1 MHFLEEKFKEIKKFE
16 TLDKINTFLV
26 PTENLVEIVSFLKK
40 EKGFDVLMDLCGV
53 DYLGEKE
60 RFEVVYLFFSTK
72 TLDRVRLKVK
82 TNEKVPS
89 IVSIYK
95 GADWFERETFDMY
108 GVIFEGHPNLRRI
121 LTGDYFKG
129 HPLRKDYP
137 AGKRWKVSSEDVY
150 KPEIKPEEKEVLEEV
165 LINIGPS
172 HPSTHGT
179 FRLITKLDGEK
190 ITWMDAEIGYLHR
203 CFEKM
208 SETHIYQQVIPY
220 TDRLNYCSSFLNNVG
235 YCKAVEEMLGIEIPD
250 RAKIIRVILGELS
263 RIMDHMVCLAANI
276 VDIGALT
283 NYWYLF
289 QPREEIYG
297 LLEACCGARLTVSYC
312 RIGGLSKDVP
322 ENFKERVENIIKMT
336 YPLLDDVDKLVSK
349 NPIFLKRT
357 IDVGVISKEDALE
370 YGWTGPC
377 LRASGVPYDV
387 RKAYPYYFYDEFEW
401 DIPIGTKGDTYDRYQ
416 VRMEEMRQSLKI
428 VKQALKKLEPG
439 PVMVDDPRIALPPKS
454 EVYNTMEGL
463 IYNFEKVMFGLKVPK
478 GEYYGFTE
486 GANGEVGYYIVS
498 DGSTKPYR
506 VRVRPPCFAIYQ
518 AFPKMMVGSLIADAV
533 AVLGS
538 LNIIAG
544 ELDR

>member
-1 MHFLEEKFKEIKKFE
+1 MEEVK
-16 TLDKINTFLV
+16 TLDKIKTFKVKKDKLL
-26 PTENLVEIVSFLKK
+26 EEIKSLK
-40 EKGFDVLMDLCGV
+40 EKGFDFLMDLCGV
-53 DYLGEKE
+53 DFPQDEE
-60 RFEVVYLFFSTK
+60 RFEVIYLLFSTK
-72 TLDRVRLKVK
+72 DFERIRLKVRTK
-82 TNEKVPS
+82 DKIPS
-89 IVSIYK
+89 IVSIFE
-95 GADWFERETFDMY
+95 GADWFEREVYDMF
-108 GVIFEGHPNLRRI
+108 GVFFEGHPDLRRI

-137 AGKRWKVSSEDVY
+137 AGKRWACTEDTVY
-150 KPEIKPEEKEVLEEV
+150 KPQIKEEYSDLEEM

-179 FRLITKLDGEK
+179 FRLLTKLDGEK
-190 ITWMDAEIGYLHR
+190 IKWMDAEIGYLHR

-208 SETHIYQQVIPY
+208 SETHTFSQVIPY

-235 YCKAVEEMLGIEIPD
+235 YCKAVEEMLRIDIPE
-250 RAKIIRVILGELS
+250 RAKLIRVILGELS

-297 LLEACCGARLTVSYC
+297 VLEACCGARLTVSYC

-322 ENFKERVENIIKMT
+322 ENFKEMVEYVLKMT
-336 YPLLDDVDKLVSK
+336 SPLLNDVDKLVSK

-357 IDVGVISKEDALE
+357 VDVGKISKEDAIA

-377 LRASGVPYDV
+377 LRATGVPYDV
-387 RKAYPYYFYDEFEW
+387 RKAYPYYFYDEFLW
-401 DIPIGTKGDTYDRYQ
+401 DIPVGTNGDTYDRYQ

-428 VKQALKKLEPG
+428 VEQALKRLKPG
-439 PVMVDDPRIALPPKS
+439 PVIVDDPRIVLPPKS

-463 IYNFEKVMFGLKVPK
+463 IYNFEKVMFGLKVPE

-486 GANGEVGYYIVS
+486 GANGELGYYIVS

-518 AFPKMMVGSLIADAV
+518 AFPKMMVGQMVADAV

-538 LNIIAG
+538 LNVIAG

>member
-1 MHFLEEKFKEIKKFE
+1 MEIFSKFEEKYK
-16 TLDKINTFLV
+16 KINTIDKIPTFLIPKEEIFEV
-26 PTENLVEIVSFLKK
+26 SKELKEN
-40 EKGFDVLMDLCGV
+40 GFDLLMDLCGV
-53 DYLGEKE
+53 DFPEEEE
-60 RFEVVYLFFSTK
+60 RFEIVYLFFSTK
-72 TLDRVRLKVK
+72 NLKRIRIKTKTKDKVK
-82 TNEKVPS
+82 S
-89 IVSIYK
+89 IVPLYK
-95 GADWFERETFDMY
+95 GANWFEREVYDMF
-108 GVIFEGHPNLRRI
+108 GVLFEGHPDLRRI

-137 AGKRWKVSSEDVY
+137 PDLRWKMSEEDIY
-150 KPEIKPEEKEVLEEV
+150 KPSIKEEEEKDWEEI

-179 FRLITKLDGEK
+179 FRLLTKLDGEV
-190 ITWMDAEIGYLHR
+190 IRWMDAEIGYLHR

-208 SETHIYQQVIPY
+208 AETHTWQQVIPY
-220 TDRLNYCSSFLNNVG
+220 TDRLNYCSSFLNNIA
-235 YCKAVEEMLGIEIPD
+235 YCKTVEDMLGIEIPEK
-250 RAKIIRVILGELS
+250 AKLVRVILGELS

-289 QPREEIYG
+289 QGREEIYG
-297 LLEACCGARLTVSYC
+297 VLEACCGARLTVSYC
-312 RIGGLSKDVP
+312 RIGGLAKDIP
-322 ENFKERVENIIKMT
+322 ENFKEMIEYLLKIIP
-336 YPLLDDVDKLVSK
+336 PLLNDVDKLVSK

-357 IDVGVISKEDALE
+357 MDVGKISKEEAIA

-401 DIPIGTKGDTYDRYQ
+401 DVPVGTNGDTYDRYQ
-416 VRMEEMRQSLKI
+416 VRMEEMRQSLRI
-428 VKQALKKLEPG
+428 VEQALKKINKG
-439 PVMVDDPRIALPPKS
+439 PYIIDDPKIVIPHKS

-463 IYNFEKVMFGLKVPK
+463 IYNFERVIKGFEVPK
-478 GEYYGFTE
+478 GECYGFIE
-486 GANGEVGYYIVS
+486 GANGELGFYVIS
-498 DGSTKPYR
+498 DGSSKPYR

-518 AFPKMMVGSLIADAV
+518 AFPKMMEGQMVADLI

>member
-1 MHFLEEKFKEIKKFE
+1 MHFLVEKFKEIKKSE
-16 TLDKINTFLV
+16 TLDKINTFLI
-26 PTENLVEIVSFLKK
+26 PKENLVEIVSFLKK

-72 TLDRVRLKVK
+72 NLDRVRLKVK

-89 IVSIYK
+89 IVSIYR
-95 GADWFERETFDMY
+95 GADWFEREVYDMY

-137 AGKRWKVSSEDVY
+137 AGLRWKVSLEDVY
-150 KPEIKPEEKEVLEEV
+150 KPETKPEEKEGLEEV

-208 SETHIYQQVIPY
+208 AETHIYQQIIPY
-220 TDRLNYCSSFLNNVG
+220 TDRLNYCSSFLNNLG
-235 YCKAVEEMLGIEIPD
+235 YCKGVEEMLGIEIPD

-322 ENFKERVENIIKMT
+322 ENFKEMVENIIKMT

-416 VRMEEMRQSLKI
+416 VRMEEIRQSLKI
-428 VKQALKKLEPG
+428 VKQALNKLEPG

-478 GEYYGFTE
+478 GEHYGFIE
-486 GANGEVGYYIVS
+486 GANGELGYYIVS

-518 AFPKMMVGSLIADAV
+518 AFPKMMIGSLIADAV

>member
-1 MHFLEEKFKEIKKFE
+1 MSFKEFLKNKYTEIQ
-16 TLDKINTFLV
+16 TLDKIPTFLV
-26 PTENLVEIVSFLKK
+26 PKEGIVEVAKFVKEND
-40 EKGFDVLMDLCGV
+40 FDFLMDLCGV
-53 DYLGEKE
+53 DFPENEE
-60 RFEVVYLFFSTK
+60 RFEVVYLFFSSK
-72 TLDRVRLKVK
+72 NYERIRLKVRTK
-82 TNEKVPS
+82 DKVPS
-89 IVSIYK
+89 IVKIYK
-95 GADWFERETFDMY
+95 GADWFEREVYDMF
-108 GVIFEGHPNLRRI
+108 GVQFEGHPDLRRI

-137 AGKRWKVSSEDVY
+137 AGKRWKVLEEDVY
-150 KPEIKPEEKEVLEEV
+150 KPSIESDEEKELEEI

-179 FRLITKLDGEK
+179 FRLLAKLDGEV
-190 ITWMDAEIGYLHR
+190 IRWMDAEIGYLHR

-235 YCKAVEEMLGIEIPD
+235 YCKAVEEMLSIEIPE
-250 RAKIIRVILGELS
+250 RAKLIRVILGELS
-263 RIMDHMVCLAANI
+263 RIMDHLVCLAANI

-297 LLEACCGARLTVSYC
+297 ILEKCCGARLTVSYC

-322 ENFKERVENIIKMT
+322 EDFKEMVEYVLKIT
-336 YPLLDDVDKLVSK
+336 PPLLNDVDKLVSG

-357 IDVGVISKEDALE
+357 MNVGKISPEDAIA

-377 LRASGVPYDV
+377 LRAAGVPYDV
-387 RKAYPYYFYDEFEW
+387 RKAYPYYFYDEFDW
-401 DIPIGTKGDTYDRYQ
+401 DIPVGSAGDTYDRYQ

-428 VKQALKKLEPG
+428 VKQAIERLKPG
-439 PVMVDDPRIALPPKS
+439 PVVVDDPRILLPPKK

-486 GANGEVGYYIVS
+486 GANGELGYYIVS
-498 DGSTKPYR
+498 DGTTKPYR

-518 AFPKMMVGSLIADAV
+518 AFPKMMVGQMVADSV

>member
-1 MHFLEEKFKEIKKFE
+1 MKVLDFLEKYKKIE
-16 TLDKINTFLV
+16 TLDKI
-26 PTENLVEIVSFLKK
+26 PTYLIPKEEILENVKNLK
-40 EKGFDVLMDLCGV
+40 EKGFDFLMDLCGV
-53 DYLGEKE
+53 DFPKDEE

-72 TLDRVRLKVK
+72 NYERIRLKVRTK
-82 TNEKVPS
+82 DKVPS
-89 IVSIYK
+89 IVPVFK
-95 GADWFERETFDMY
+95 GADWFEREVFDMF
-108 GVIFEGHPNLRRI
+108 GVQFEGHPDLRRI

-137 AGKRWKVSSEDVY
+137 AGKRWPCKEEDVY
-150 KPEIKPEEKEVLEEV
+150 RPQIKEEYSELEEM

-179 FRLITKLDGEK
+179 FRLLTKLDGEK
-190 ITWMDAEIGYLHR
+190 IKWMDAEIGYLHR

-235 YCKAVEEMLGIEIPD
+235 YCKAVEEMLSIDIPE
-250 RAKIIRVILGELS
+250 RAKLIRVILGELS

-297 LLEACCGARLTVSYC
+297 ILEACCGARLTVSYC
-312 RIGGLSKDVP
+312 RIGGLAKDVP
-322 ENFKERVENIIKMT
+322 ENFKEMVEYVLKMT
-336 YPLLDDVDKLVSK
+336 PPLLKDVDKLVSK

-357 IDVGVISKEDALE
+357 MDVGKISKEEAIA

-387 RKAYPYYFYDEFEW
+387 RKIYPYYHYDEFEW
-401 DIPIGTKGDTYDRYQ
+401 DIPVGTNGDTYDRYQ

-428 VKQALKKLEPG
+428 VEQALKRLEPG
-439 PVMVDDPRIALPPKS
+439 PVMVDDPRIALPPKE

-486 GANGEVGYYIVS
+486 GANGELGYYIVS
-498 DGSTKPYR
+498 DGSTMPYR

-518 AFPKMMVGSLIADAV
+518 AFPKMMVGQMVADAV

>member
-1 MHFLEEKFKEIKKFE
+1 MANYEFLKEKYQSIE
-16 TLDKINTFLV
+16 TLDKIPTFLV
-26 PTENLVEIVSFLKK
+26 PKEDILNLSKELK
-40 EKGFDVLMDLCGV
+40 EKGFDFLMDLCGV
-53 DYLGEKE
+53 DFPEREE
-60 RFEVVYLFFSTK
+60 RFEVVYLFFSSK
-72 TLDRVRLKVK
+72 NYERVRLKVR
-82 TNEKVPS
+82 TEDKVPS
-89 IVSIYK
+89 IVPVFK
-95 GADWFERETFDMY
+95 GADWFEREVFDMF
-108 GVIFEGHPNLRRI
+108 GVHFEGHPDLRRI

-129 HPLRKDYP
+129 YPLRKDYP
-137 AGKRWKVSSEDVY
+137 AGKRWPCTEEDVY
-150 KPEIKPEEKEVLEEV
+150 RPKLKEGDSELEEM

-179 FRLITKLDGEK
+179 FRLLTKLDGEK
-190 ITWMDAEIGYLHR
+190 IKWMDAEIGYLHR

-220 TDRLNYCSSFLNNVG
+220 TDRLNYCSAFLNNVG
-235 YCKAVEEMLGIEIPD
+235 YCKAVEEMLGIDIPE
-250 RAKIIRVILGELS
+250 RAKLIRVILGELS

-289 QPREEIYG
+289 QPREEIYTI
-297 LLEACCGARLTVSYC
+297 LEACCGARLTVSYC
-312 RIGGLSKDVP
+312 RIGGLAKDVP
-322 ENFKERVENIIKMT
+322 ENFKEMVEYVLKIT
-336 YPLLDDVDKLVSK
+336 PPLLKDVDKLVSK

-357 IDVGVISKEDALE
+357 MDVGKISAEEAIA

-401 DIPIGTKGDTYDRYQ
+401 DIPVGTNGDTYDRYQ

-428 VKQALKKLEPG
+428 VEQALKRLQPG
-439 PVMVDDPRIALPPKS
+439 PVVVDDPRIILPPRA

-486 GANGEVGYYIVS
+486 GANGELGFYIVS

-518 AFPKMMVGSLIADAV
+518 AFPKMMVGQMVADAV